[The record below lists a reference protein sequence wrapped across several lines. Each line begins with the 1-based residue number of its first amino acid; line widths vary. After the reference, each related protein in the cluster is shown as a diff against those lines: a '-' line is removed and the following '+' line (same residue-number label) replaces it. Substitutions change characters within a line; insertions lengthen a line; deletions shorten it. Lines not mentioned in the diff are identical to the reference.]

1 MPRAQLGVAALGLRG
16 NRGALSNACAV
27 AKTTVMRRTKAARSR
42 RVDPLPGLTLNFEI
56 LGGAIFVVAALLA
69 ISLAATADAGAFGAL
84 ASKTLHAW
92 FGGAAWLSVV
102 TLVIIAAIIFL
113 EIHVPKLMAAFAAC
127 AAGAFFAFAGL
138 FGMAASGGIV
148 GNAIAHGLTAL
159 FGTIGANIVLFFAL
173 LAFTVTPTGISLKR
187 VFSALGTSVS
197 SGAAQA
203 RERWRQAQD
212 ERAEHALAALPNTL
226 EPRAQTQ
233 EPLVDVAPPEPEIE
247 PASVQAAQTPMSTV
261 TQDSAPMVP
270 ATIETSPVPEAI
282 RAADMAV
289 PQPMMPS
296 DAAAAAPES
305 RTKPARV
312 PARTEGGYHLPD
324 FALFNPPEKRVHSEA
339 SAAVLLE
346 ETLASFG
353 VVGKVTHI
361 ERGPSVTRYELTPG
375 RGVKVS
381 SIKSLSD
388 NIQLALAAQS
398 VRIEA
403 PIPGKAA
410 VGIEV
415 PNSAV
420 ATVAI
425 REILDHVPK
434 SEGTL
439 CFGLGKDITGRPIV
453 ADLTRMPHLLV
464 AGATGAGKSVCLN
477 VIIASLLSTCTPDQ
491 VQMLLIDPKRVEL
504 AEYNGIPHLI
514 ADCITDP
521 KLAAGAL
528 YELTKEMD
536 ARYERFARAGVRKI
550 EEYNLEHPHERLPY
564 IVVAIDELADLM
576 LVAPTRVETSIC
588 RIAQLARA
596 TGIHLVIATQRP
608 SVDVITGLIKAN
620 IPSRIAFAVSSQV
633 DSRTILDM
641 AGAER
646 LLGRGDMLFL
656 PIDAPKPMRVQGALV
671 TGPEIERLCAFWR
684 EQGDPDNR
692 LAIEPEELEDDD
704 GGPADDLAFDAARVI
719 VERQMAS
726 VALLQAELKIGHPRA
741 VRLMKILEQF
751 RVVGPA
757 EGTKPRK
764 ILAGDADMAHLAT
777 ILAPRRSEQTL
788 L

>member
-1 MPRAQLGVAALGLRG
+1 MKRI
-16 NRGALSNACAV
+16 
-27 AKTTVMRRTKAARSR
+27 KAARSR

-56 LGGAIFVVAALLA
+56 LGVALYVIAGLLA
-69 ISLAATADAGAFGAL
+69 IALFNAPRAGAFGAL
-84 ASKTLHAW
+84 ANATMHAW
-92 FGGAAWLSVV
+92 FGGAAWLAVLAL
-102 TLVIIAAIIFL
+102 TVIASIIFL
-113 EIHVPKLMAAFAAC
+113 EIHVPKIMAAFAGC
-127 AAGAFFAFAGL
+127 AAGAFLAFAGF
-138 FGMAASGGIV
+138 FGMAGAGGLV
-148 GNAIAHGLTAL
+148 GDAIAHGLSAL
-159 FGTIGANIVLFFAL
+159 FGVAGANIVLGFVVVAC
-173 LAFTVTPTGISLKR
+173 TVTPTGISLKR
-187 VFSALGTSVS
+187 VLGSVGSSLATAATGLADTTREALRRSK
-197 SGAAQA
+197 
-203 RERWRQAQD
+203 
-212 ERAEHALAALPNTL
+212 
-226 EPRAQTQ
+226 
-233 EPLVDVAPPEPEIE
+233 
-247 PASVQAAQTPMSTV
+247 
-261 TQDSAPMVP
+261 DS
-270 ATIETSPVPEAI
+270 
-282 RAADMAV
+282 
-289 PQPMMPS
+289 S
-296 DAAAAAPES
+296 DAAALERSLREEPRQAIVRTPDGPASPVAEPAAETIAEAAMPASAIEPLMVIEPPANLPVAVAETEPPS
-305 RTKPARV
+305 RAKPPRPV
-312 PARTEGGYHLPD
+312 QRSEGGYRLPD
-324 FALFNPPEKRVHSEA
+324 FALFNPPEKRVQSEA
-339 SAAVLLE
+339 SAAMLLE
-346 ETLASFG
+346 ETLGSFG
-353 VVGKVTHI
+353 IVGKVTHI
-361 ERGPSVTRYELTPG
+361 ERGPSVTRYEITPG

-381 SIKSLSD
+381 AIKSLSD
-388 NIQLALAAQS
+388 NIQLALAAHS

-415 PNSAV
+415 PNSLV
-420 ATVAI
+420 STVAI

-434 SEGTL
+434 GEGTL
-439 CFGLGKDITGRPIV
+439 YFGLGKDITGRPIV

-477 VIIASLLSTCTPDQ
+477 VILASLLATCTPDQ
-491 VQMLLIDPKRVEL
+491 VQMLLVDPKRVEL

-514 ADCITDP
+514 TDCITDP

-536 ARYERFARAGVRKI
+536 ARYERFAHAGVRKI
-550 EEYNLEHPHERLPY
+550 EEFNLARPSERLPY

-656 PIDAPKPMRVQGALV
+656 PIDAPKPLRVQGALV
-671 TGPEIERLCAFWR
+671 TGPEIERLCEFWR
-684 EQGDPDNR
+684 DQADPANR
-692 LAIEPEELEDDD
+692 IAISPSELEDDD
-704 GGPADDLAFDAARVI
+704 GGPADELALDAARII

-757 EGTKPRK
+757 EGTKPRR
-764 ILAGDADMAHLAT
+764 ILVGDADMENLAT
-777 ILAPRRSEQTL
+777 ILAPRNRAQTL

>member
-1 MPRAQLGVAALGLRG
+1 M
-16 NRGALSNACAV
+16 
-27 AKTTVMRRTKAARSR
+27 KRTKSARSR
-42 RVDPLPGLTLNFEI
+42 RVDPLPGITLNFEI
-56 LGGAIFVVAALLA
+56 VGGALFVLAGLLA
-69 ISLAATADAGAFGAL
+69 ISLLRASAAGFFGSIAN
-84 ASKTLHAW
+84 ATMHSW
-92 FGGAAWLSVV
+92 FGGAAWLGV
-102 TLVIIAAIIFL
+102 LALAVIATIVFL
-113 EIHVPKLMAAFAAC
+113 EIHMPKIMAAYAAC
-127 AAGAFFAFAGL
+127 AGGAFLALAGL
-138 FGMAASGGIV
+138 FGMANAGGAV
-148 GNAIAHGLTAL
+148 GDAIAHGLSTL
-159 FGTIGANIVLFFAL
+159 FGVTGANIVLIFVVVACI
-173 LAFTVTPTGISLKR
+173 VTPTGISLKR
-187 VFSALGTSVS
+187 IFGSVGTSVA
-197 SGAAQA
+197 GAASGLADTTREAMRRSRQA
-203 RERWRQAQD
+203 RLEAQRERS
-212 ERAEHALAALPNTL
+212 ALSTQTGPAGLTEQVPPSPTLASAFEASTASTLAPTPAPLL
-226 EPRAQTQ
+226 EPNLKEEAGDFAVEEAAQRLESVSLPAAETTQ
-233 EPLVDVAPPEPEIE
+233 PIEQPEPTVEIDTVAPTPPVA
-247 PASVQAAQTPMSTV
+247 PAKQPRSVVRS
-261 TQDSAPMVP
+261 
-270 ATIETSPVPEAI
+270 
-282 RAADMAV
+282 
-289 PQPMMPS
+289 
-296 DAAAAAPES
+296 
-305 RTKPARV
+305 
-312 PARTEGGYHLPD
+312 EGGYRLPD
-324 FALFNPPEKRVHSEA
+324 FALFNPPEKRVQSEA
-339 SAAVLLE
+339 SAAMLLE
-346 ETLASFG
+346 ETLGSFG
-353 VVGKVTHI
+353 VAGKVTHI
-361 ERGPSVTRYELTPG
+361 ERGPSVTRYEITPG

-381 SIKSLSD
+381 AIKSLSD
-388 NIQLALAAQS
+388 NIQLVLAAQS

-420 ATVAI
+420 STVAI
-425 REILDHVPK
+425 REILDYVPK
-434 SEGTL
+434 GDGTL

-491 VQMLLIDPKRVEL
+491 VQMLLVDPKRVEL
-504 AEYNGIPHLI
+504 AEYNGVPHLI
-514 ADCITDP
+514 SDCITDP

-536 ARYERFARAGVRKI
+536 ARYERFAHAGVRKI
-550 EEYNLEHPHERLPY
+550 EEFNLARPQERLPY

-656 PIDAPKPMRVQGALV
+656 PIDAPKPLRVQGALV
-671 TGPEIERLCAFWR
+671 TGPEIERLCEFWR
-684 EQGDPDNR
+684 EQGDPANR
-692 LAIEPEELEDDD
+692 LAISPAELEDES
-704 GGPADDLAFDAARVI
+704 GGPADELAFDAAQII

-764 ILAGDADMAHLAT
+764 ILVGDADMENLAT
-777 ILAPRRSEQTL
+777 ILAPRNRAQTL

>member
-1 MPRAQLGVAALGLRG
+1 VRG
-16 NRGALSNACAV
+16 NHNAPSNACAV
-27 AKTTVMRRTKAARSR
+27 AKTTFMKRTKAARSR

-56 LGGAIFVVAALLA
+56 LGVAVFVVAALLA
-69 ISLAATADAGAFGAL
+69 LSLALGPGAGAFGVL
-84 ASKTLHAW
+84 ADRTLHVW
-92 FGGAAWLSVV
+92 FGGAAWLAVV
-102 TLVIIAAIIFL
+102 ALAVIASIIFL
-113 EIHVPKLMAAFAAC
+113 ELHVPKLMAAFAGC

-138 FGMAASGGIV
+138 FGMAGAGGGV

-159 FGTIGANIVLFFAL
+159 FGTIGADVVLFFVV
-173 LAFTVTPTGISLKR
+173 LACVVTPTGISLKR
-187 VFSALGTSVS
+187 AFGALGTSVAA
-197 SGAAQA
+197 GAAQA
-203 RERWRQAQD
+203 HEKWLQAQE
-212 ERAEHALAALPNTL
+212 ERAQRARALLPFA
-226 EPRAQTQ
+226 PS
-233 EPLVDVAPPEPEIE
+233 APPIADAIEVTAQPEIE
-247 PASVQAAQTPMSTV
+247 PPPTPTPEAEDQSTLNDV
-261 TQDSAPMVP
+261 SPNVP
-270 ATIETSPVPEAI
+270 AIIEASPLPIDAVVAESTQA
-282 RAADMAV
+282 RAKQA
-289 PQPMMPS
+289 
-296 DAAAAAPES
+296 
-305 RTKPARV
+305 RPAG
-312 PARTEGGYHLPD
+312 RTEGGYRLPD

-339 SAAVLLE
+339 SAAMLLE

-353 VVGKVTHI
+353 VAGKVTHI

-381 SIKSLSD
+381 AIKSLSD

-434 SEGTL
+434 GEGTL

-477 VIIASLLSTCTPDQ
+477 VIIATLLATCTPDQ

-514 ADCITDP
+514 SDCITDP

-550 EEYNLEHPHERLPY
+550 EEYNLEHPYERLPY

-656 PIDAPKPMRVQGALV
+656 PIDAPKPIRVQGALV
-671 TGPEIERLCAFWR
+671 TGPEIVRLCAFWR

-692 LAIEPEELEDDD
+692 LAIEPEELEDDE

-751 RVVGPA
+751 RVVGPT

-764 ILAGDADMAHLAT
+764 ILVGDADMAHLAT

>member
-1 MPRAQLGVAALGLRG
+1 M
-16 NRGALSNACAV
+16 
-27 AKTTVMRRTKAARSR
+27 KRTKAARSR

-56 LGGAIFVVAALLA
+56 LGVAIFVVAALLA
-69 ISLAATADAGAFGAL
+69 LSLATGAGAGAFGAL
-84 ASKTLHAW
+84 ASRTLHAW
-92 FGGAAWLSVV
+92 FGAAAWLSVV
-102 TLVIIAAIIFL
+102 ALVVIASIIFL
-113 EIHVPKLMAAFAAC
+113 ELHVPKLMAAFAGC

-138 FGMAASGGIV
+138 FGMASAGGVV
-148 GNAIAHGLTAL
+148 GDAIAHGLIAL
-159 FGTIGANIVLFFAL
+159 FGAIGANVVLFFVL
-173 LAFTVTPTGISLKR
+173 LACVVTPTGISLKR
-187 VFSALGTSVS
+187 VFGAVGTSVAA
-197 SGAAQA
+197 GAAQA
-203 RERWRQAQD
+203 REKWQQSND
-212 ERAEHALAALPNTL
+212 ERARRAREALPSAASAAAAT
-226 EPRAQTQ
+226 A
-233 EPLVDVAPPEPEIE
+233 VADP
-247 PASVQAAQTPMSTV
+247 PASVTETPVAQPHIAEPSAVDEVAATTPQQEIESPAVLMPTAEAQPV
-261 TQDSAPMVP
+261 IDEARNVP
-270 ATIETSPVPEAI
+270 ALIDA
-282 RAADMAV
+282 
-289 PQPMMPS
+289 PQPSEDETPAS
-296 DAAAAAPES
+296 PPQARAKQTRTAARS
-305 RTKPARV
+305 
-312 PARTEGGYHLPD
+312 EGGYRLPD
-324 FALFNPPEKRVHSEA
+324 FALFNPPEKRVQSEA
-339 SAAVLLE
+339 SAALLLE

-353 VVGKVTHI
+353 VAGKVTHI

-381 SIKSLSD
+381 AIKSLSD
-388 NIQLALAAQS
+388 NLQLALAAQS

-420 ATVAI
+420 ATVGI

-434 SEGTL
+434 GEGTL

-477 VIIASLLSTCTPDQ
+477 VIIASLLATCTPDQ

-504 AEYNGIPHLI
+504 AEYNGVPHLI

-684 EQGDPDNR
+684 EQSDPENR
-692 LAIEPEELEDDD
+692 LAIDPEELEDDG

-751 RVVGPA
+751 RVVGPT

-764 ILAGDADMAHLAT
+764 ILVGDADMAHLAT
-777 ILAPRRSEQTL
+777 ILAPRDSEQTL

>member
-1 MPRAQLGVAALGLRG
+1 MTG
-16 NRGALSNACAV
+16 NGGAL
-27 AKTTVMRRTKAARSR
+27 
-42 RVDPLPGLTLNFEI
+42 
-56 LGGAIFVVAALLA
+56 
-69 ISLAATADAGAFGAL
+69 
-84 ASKTLHAW
+84 
-92 FGGAAWLSVV
+92 
-102 TLVIIAAIIFL
+102 
-113 EIHVPKLMAAFAAC
+113 
-127 AAGAFFAFAGL
+127 
-138 FGMAASGGIV
+138 
-148 GNAIAHGLTAL
+148 GNAIAHATIAL
-159 FGTIGANIVLFFAL
+159 FGAAGADIVLGFVVVACI
-173 LAFTVTPTGISLKR
+173 VTPTGISLKR
-187 VFSALGTSVS
+187 VFGSIGSSVATAAGGLAETTREALRKSKEERDE
-197 SGAAQA
+197 AAQ
-203 RERWRQAQD
+203 
-212 ERAEHALAALPNTL
+212 H
-226 EPRAQTQ
+226 RAQ
-233 EPLVDVAPPEPEIE
+233 L
-247 PASVQAAQTPMSTV
+247 
-261 TQDSAPMVP
+261 
-270 ATIETSPVPEAI
+270 
-282 RAADMAV
+282 
-289 PQPMMPS
+289 
-296 DAAAAAPES
+296 AAPERS
-305 RTKPARV
+305 AEPALIPQESPTHADLMVRAGEMAPVSETAVSSESAMELEPVTLVEPVAPTPAPRTKPVRPA
-312 PARTEGGYHLPD
+312 ARTDDGYRLPD

-339 SAAVLLE
+339 SAAMLLE

-353 VVGKVTHI
+353 IEGKVTHI
-361 ERGPSVTRYELTPG
+361 ERGPSVTRYEMTPG

-381 SIKSLSD
+381 AIKSLSD
-388 NIQLALAAQS
+388 NIQLALAAHS

-420 ATVAI
+420 STVAI
-425 REILDHVPK
+425 REILDFVHNE
-434 SEGTL
+434 EGTL
-439 CFGLGKDITGRPIV
+439 NFGLGKDITGRPIV

-477 VIIASLLSTCTPDQ
+477 VILASLLSTCTPDQ
-491 VQMLLIDPKRVEL
+491 VQMLLVDPKRVEL

-514 ADCITDP
+514 TDCITDP

-536 ARYERFARAGVRKI
+536 ARYERFAHVGVRKI
-550 EEYNLEHPHERLPY
+550 EEYNLAHPNERLPY

-656 PIDAPKPMRVQGALV
+656 PIDAPKPLRVQGALV
-671 TGPEIERLCAFWR
+671 TGAEIERLCEFWR

-692 LAIEPEELEDDD
+692 IAISPAELEDDS
-704 GGPADDLAFDAARVI
+704 GGPADDLAFDAAQII

-764 ILAGDADMAHLAT
+764 ILVGDADMENLAT
-777 ILAPRRSEQTL
+777 ILAPRNRTQTL